1 MKLENPVTTAL
12 SLDEWWMP
20 FTSNRHF
27 KAAPRLL
34 AKADGMYYWTPEGRQ
49 ILDGTAG
56 LWCVNAGHNRKPIV

>member
-34 AKADGMYYWTPEGRQ
+34 AKADGMYY
-49 ILDGTAG
+49 
-56 LWCVNAGHNRKPIV
+56 